1 MSSSNERREVH
12 LTIPVAPE
20 MEIAATAQ
28 VAAMGEW
35 MEMGHDK
42 IDEVKMAV
50 VEACINAFE
59 HSGTPDRKVDI
70 AFRVDREAGESGR
83 TFLEVHVI
91 DGGRG
96 FDPSRLLTPNISAKL
111 KSDRKRGWGIKIIES
126 LMDDVRIESNENGT
140 KIAMR
145 KYR

>member
-1 MSSSNERREVH
+1 MSSVERREVH

-28 VAAMGEW
+28 VAALGEW
-35 MEMGHDK
+35 MEMGRDK

-59 HSGTPDRKVDI
+59 HSATPDRKVELS
-70 AFRVDREAGESGR
+70 FRVDAEENGR
-83 TFLEVHVI
+83 GPYLEVDVADSGH
-91 DGGRG
+91 G
-96 FDPSRLLTPNISAKL
+96 FDPTRLKTPEIAAALRS
-111 KSDRKRGWGIKIIES
+111 SRKRGWGIKIIES
-126 LMDDVRIESNENGT
+126 LMDDVRIESGEHGT
-140 KIAMR
+140 RIVMR

>member
-1 MSSSNERREVH
+1 MPSVERRNVH

-28 VAAMGEW
+28 VAALGEW
-35 MEMGHDK
+35 MELGRDK

-59 HSGTPDRKVDI
+59 HSGTPDRRVDI
-70 AFRVDREAGESGR
+70 DFRIDEQGGKPFIEVLVVDAG
-83 TFLEVHVI
+83 H
-91 DGGRG
+91 G
-96 FDPSRLLTPNISAKL
+96 FDPAKLSPPEFSAKL
-111 KSDRKRGWGIKIIES
+111 RSTHKRGWGIKIIQS
-126 LMDDVRIESNENGT
+126 LMDDVRIESGERGT
-140 KIAMR
+140 TIVMR

>member
-1 MSSSNERREVH
+1 MSSVERREVH

-28 VAAMGEW
+28 VTALGEW
-35 MEMGHDK
+35 MEMGRDK

-59 HSGTPDRKVDI
+59 HSATPDHKVELS
-70 AFRVDREAGESGR
+70 FRVGAEE
-83 TFLEVHVI
+83 
-91 DGGRG
+91 GGRG
-96 FDPSRLLTPNISAKL
+96 PYLEVDVADSGHGFDPTRLKTPEIAAALRS
-111 KSDRKRGWGIKIIES
+111 SRKRGWGIKIIES
-126 LMDDVRIESNENGT
+126 LMDDVRIESGEQGT
-140 KIAMR
+140 RIVMR